1 MKKRL
6 EKDLIEHELTIN
18 LNQTNPVV
26 IKKIKAFSLAELVFV
41 LGIIAILYMLVMP
54 SQAGVV
60 AQAKSL
66 EAKSNLNQI
75 YALQK
80 NYFFM
85 HSKYSM
91 SLTDINFE
99 QNRLVTENGQSNYR
113 IEILEAT
120 NTGFVAQAESV
131 TDFDADGVFNV
142 WTIDQEK
149 TLTETVKD

>member
-18 LNQTNPVV
+18 LNQTNPGT

-142 WTIDQEK
+142 WTIDQDK